1 MPRKVWETLHAWD
14 CGAHRSCLIMHF
26 FAQIVFALP
35 FLLLISVFA
44 CIFMCKVAP
53 LVYVLTSENV
63 IGRVFTDCCSLMIDG
78 AVCAV

>member
-44 CIFMCKVAP
+44 CIF
-53 LVYVLTSENV
+53 VYVLTSENV